1 MEVKNIL
8 RMKHFFVS
16 FGALGPDFTRPTK
29 NKAEIDNSEKIKT
42 KKKPIQVIL
51 FMKMSINDMNIHQ
64 IAEFQ

>member
-29 NKAEIDNSEKIKT
+29 KKAETDNSEKIKT
-42 KKKPIQVIL
+42 KKKNNISYFIQENEY
-51 FMKMSINDMNIHQ
+51 K
-64 IAEFQ
+64 